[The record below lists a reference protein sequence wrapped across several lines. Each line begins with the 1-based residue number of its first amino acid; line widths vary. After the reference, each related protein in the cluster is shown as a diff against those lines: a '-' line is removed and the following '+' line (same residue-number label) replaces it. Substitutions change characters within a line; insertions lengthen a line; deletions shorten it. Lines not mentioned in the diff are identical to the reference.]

1 MVDSCLAHIS
11 LERDHPHAV
20 LIRPL
25 IVAGVW
31 VVGALFAVAALLGHG
46 WWEMPAVL
54 VLVLAALG
62 TWDGLQTR
70 HTILRLYPI
79 LGHVRFLAEFIRPEI
94 RHRDGGRRG
103 AGWPPVRCTGGIV
116 GDASRHNATRSGI
129 DAVPAGIG
137 AQVLGRLGDD
147 RRRELRA
154 RGAAMGVDEAVAFAL
169 ANIDPKLLAGPI
181 TFD

>member
-62 TWDGLQTR
+62 TWDVLQTR

-94 RHRDGGRRG
+94 RHRD
-103 AGWPPVRCTGGIV
+103 
-116 GDASRHNATRSGI
+116 
-129 DAVPAGIG
+129 
-137 AQVLGRLGDD
+137 
-147 RRRELRA
+147 
-154 RGAAMGVDEAVAFAL
+154 
-169 ANIDPKLLAGPI
+169 
-181 TFD
+181 

>member
-62 TWDGLQTR
+62 TWDVLQTR
-70 HTILRLYPI
+70 QTILRLVPDPRARPVP
-79 LGHVRFLAEFIRPEI
+79 GGVHSARNPAPRRRAAWGGLAAGEVHR
-94 RHRDGGRRG
+94 RHRR
-103 AGWPPVRCTGGIV
+103 
-116 GDASRHNATRSGI
+116 
-129 DAVPAGIG
+129 
-137 AQVLGRLGDD
+137 
-147 RRRELRA
+147 
-154 RGAAMGVDEAVAFAL
+154 
-169 ANIDPKLLAGPI
+169 
-181 TFD
+181 